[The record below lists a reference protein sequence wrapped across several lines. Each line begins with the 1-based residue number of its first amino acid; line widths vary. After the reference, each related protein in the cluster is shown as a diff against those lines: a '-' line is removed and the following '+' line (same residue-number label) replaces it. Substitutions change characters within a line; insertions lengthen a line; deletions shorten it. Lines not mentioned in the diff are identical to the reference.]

1 MASRSIKNRP
11 DVKKKNKW
19 TVPLAVLAV
28 FAAVIA
34 AGVGGIWALGESW
47 LDPDTL
53 PEYENVD
60 QFNTALKTTVK
71 ATDESVL
78 AEFYLEDREPV
89 EIDQISKYV
98 LDGTVA
104 TEDERFYEHGGFD
117 LWGIARAI
125 VVNLTGSSREGAST
139 ITQQFV
145 RNTILFEEAND
156 ISIKRKVREMY
167 LSMKIEEV
175 YTKDQILLMYL
186 NTINY
191 GSGAYGIE
199 AASQRYFSK
208 SAADLT
214 LVEAAT
220 LIGIPQSPTYN
231 NPIDYPEACQTRR
244 NLVLDRMLTNGYIS
258 QAEHDEAVNTPL
270 ELNVTERSNDGIY
283 KYPYFTSWVRD
294 YLLSNYTKA
303 EIFEGGWTVYTT
315 IDPVMQE
322 QAEAAAQAKRDTLAD
337 NFDVAMTVIDP
348 KTGYVKA
355 MVGGRDYY
363 TNQWNYATQA
373 ERQPGS
379 SFKTFTLIAALE
391 AGINPQTMVD
401 CSTSMT
407 VQGHKISNIY
417 NMDYGTRSIARAFAV
432 SSNTGFVRLAMSLG
446 PEKVANVATR
456 MGITSDLDPVPVLT
470 LGASAV
476 KPIDMAEAY
485 GTIANGGVKQ
495 EAIGVDRI
503 LDRNGNVIEDNSTRS
518 GEQVITPEVASAA
531 TQVMQGVIN
540 TQEGTGTRAALP
552 SGQPVAGKTGTT
564 DDYNDIWFCGF
575 TPQLSVAIW
584 IGDPRGL
591 DERQSLSS
599 DETATTVFRDFMTAA
614 LEGQPVQQFKTA
626 AAPTYKTYTDSKW
639 NIGGT
644 YSSDSDEDEDKKKAE
659 EEAAKKKAEEDA
671 KKKQEEDDAKKDDGK
686 TDPGTD
692 PSKPGTDPGV
702 DPTPP
707 TDPDTPTDPTT
718 PPTDPAAPSTATT
731 SLHSIDGT
739 ARATSL
745 LGASWTPYAIRND
758 WLSELSSGDGISF
771 RTICLTAA

>member
-11 DVKKKNKW
+11 NVKKKNKW

-28 FAAVIA
+28 LIAVIA
-34 AGVGGIWALGESW
+34 AGVGGVWALGESW
-47 LDPDTL
+47 LKDLPD
-53 PEYENVD
+53 YENVD
-60 QFNTALKTTVK
+60 QFNTARKTTVL
-71 ATDESVL
+71 ASDETTVL

-89 EIDQISKYV
+89 ELDQISQYV
-98 LDGTVA
+98 LEGTVA

-117 LWGIARAI
+117 LWGIARAV

-167 LSMKIEEV
+167 LSMKLEEI
-175 YTKDQILLMYL
+175 YSKDEILLMYL

-231 NPIDYPEACQTRR
+231 NPIDYPDACQERR
-244 NLVLDRMLTNGYIS
+244 NLVLNRMLTNGYIS
-258 QAEHDEAVNTPL
+258 QAEYDEAVNTPL

-283 KYPYFTSWVRD
+283 QYPYFTSYVRD
-294 YLLSNYTKA
+294 YLLSKYSKS

-315 IDPVMQE
+315 IDPTMQA

-337 NFDVAMTVIDP
+337 NFDVAMTVVDP
-348 KTGYVKA
+348 ETGFVKA

-363 TNQWNYATQA
+363 ANQWNFATQA
-373 ERQPGS
+373 QRQPGS
-379 SFKTFTLIAALE
+379 SFKTFTLVAALE

-401 CSTSMT
+401 CSTTMT
-407 VQGHKISNIY
+407 VDGAKISNIY
-417 NMDYGTRSIARAFAV
+417 NINYGTRSIARAFAV

-446 PEKVANVATR
+446 PTKVAEVAER
-456 MGITSDLDPVPVLT
+456 MGITTDLRAVPTLT
-470 LGASAV
+470 LGTSEV
-476 KPIDMAEAY
+476 TTIDMAEAY

-495 EAIGVDRI
+495 EATGIERI
-503 LDRNGNVIEDNSTRS
+503 LDRNGNIIEDNTNRQ
-518 GEQVITPEVASAA
+518 GEQAITPEVASAA
-531 TQVMQGVIN
+531 TQVMEGVIN
-540 TQEGTGTRAALP
+540 TSEGTGTRAALP

-584 IGDPRGL
+584 IGDPR
-591 DERQSLSS
+591 DMNERQSLST

-614 LEGQPVQQFKTA
+614 LEGQPIEQFKKA
-626 AAPTYKTYTDSKW
+626 SAPPYKNYTDSKW
-639 NIGGT
+639 NIGGKSS
-644 YSSDSDEDEDKKKAE
+644 SSDDEDEDAKKKAE
-659 EEAAKKKAEEDA
+659 EEE
-671 KKKQEEDDAKKDDGK
+671 KKKQEEEDKKK
-686 TDPGTD
+686 EEEENN
-692 PSKPGTDPGV
+692 KP
-702 DPTPP
+702 DPTPTP
-707 TDPDTPTDPTT
+707 DPDPTPTPTPDPDPDPDPT
-718 PPTDPAAPSTATT
+718 PDPDPSNPSGGASTASARFSDAPSQMA
-731 SLHSIDGT
+731 SLSGIPW
-739 ARATSL
+739 S
-745 LGASWTPYAIRND
+745 PYAVRND
-758 WLSELSSGDGISF
+758 WLSELSSGNGISF
-771 RTICLTAA
+771 RTISLTAA

>member
-11 DVKKKNKW
+11 NVKKKNKW

-28 FAAVIA
+28 LIAVIA
-34 AGVGGIWALGESW
+34 AGVGGVWALGESW
-47 LDPDTL
+47 LKDLPD
-53 PEYENVD
+53 YENVD
-60 QFNTALKTTVK
+60 QFNTARKTTVLASDE
-71 ATDESVL
+71 ATVL

-89 EIDQISKYV
+89 ELDQISQYV
-98 LDGTVA
+98 LEGTVA

-117 LWGIARAI
+117 LWGIARAV

-167 LSMKIEEV
+167 LSMKLEEI
-175 YTKDQILLMYL
+175 YSKDEILLMYL

-231 NPIDYPEACQTRR
+231 NPIDYPDACQERR
-244 NLVLDRMLTNGYIS
+244 NLVLNRMLTNGYIS
-258 QAEHDEAVNTPL
+258 QAEYDEAVNTPL

-283 KYPYFTSWVRD
+283 QYPYFTSYVRD
-294 YLLSNYTKA
+294 YLLSKYSKS

-315 IDPVMQE
+315 IDPTMQE

-337 NFDVAMTVIDP
+337 NFDVAMTVVDP
-348 KTGYVKA
+348 ETGFVKA

-363 TNQWNYATQA
+363 ANQWNLATQM
-373 ERQPGS
+373 EQQPGS
-379 SFKTFTLIAALE
+379 SFKTFTLVAALE

-401 CSTSMT
+401 CSTSIT
-407 VQGHKISNIY
+407 VEGHKISNIY
-417 NMDYGTRSIARAFAV
+417 NINYGTRSIARAFAV

-446 PEKVANVATR
+446 PTKVAEVAER

-476 KPIDMAEAY
+476 KTIDMAEAY

-495 EAIGVDRI
+495 EATGVERI
-503 LDRNGNVIEDNSTRS
+503 LDRNGNIIEDNTNRQ
-518 GEQVITPEVASAA
+518 GEQAITPEVASAA
-531 TQVMQGVIN
+531 TQVMEGVIN
-540 TQEGTGTRAALP
+540 TSEGTGTRAALA

-584 IGDPRGL
+584 IGDPR
-591 DERQSLSS
+591 DRNERQSLST

-614 LEGQPVQQFKTA
+614 LEGQPIEQFKKA
-626 AAPTYKTYTDSKW
+626 SAPPYKNYTDSKW
-639 NIGGT
+639 NIGGKSS
-644 YSSDSDEDEDKKKAE
+644 SSDDEDEDAKKKAE
-659 EEAAKKKAEEDA
+659 EEE
-671 KKKQEEDDAKKDDGK
+671 KKKQEEEDKKKEEEENNKPDPTPTPTPDPTPEPDPDPTDP
-686 TDPGTD
+686 TDPG
-692 PSKPGTDPGV
+692 
-702 DPTPP
+702 
-707 TDPDTPTDPTT
+707 PTDPTT
-718 PPTDPAAPSTATT
+718 PTNPTGAAATASLRSAATASRAAGLFATPPS
-731 SLHSIDGT
+731 
-739 ARATSL
+739 
-745 LGASWTPYAIRND
+745 PYAVRND
-758 WLSELSSGDGISF
+758 WLSELSSGNGISF
-771 RTICLTAA
+771 RTISLTAA